1 MKLKNCIL
9 PALCAMAVFSQTSR
23 ASLQAT
29 LPEFKSKQALQ
40 AQAASRQ
47 VQKEEASGSIFYT
60 GKPFEAQREGYLFK
74 YRSYDAKLNR
84 WTSAD
89 PSGFPEGPNN
99 ALYGPSAPTGGFDAL
114 GLSWHF
120 TGSNSSGSLTSGL
133 TYSQPID
140 LHGTIAGS
148 YNITGF
154 SNGEATSLTMNIV
167 ASNSVDGWFADSNAS
182 LNATITFTINPTSGE
197 VTMSGTTKDDDR
209 GYAFSVGSVN
219 AAYNLGIEDKKN
231 VVQGAIAFGYLYK
244 SGSANLSIGFK
255 GSGLEVGVEI
265 PVESNWSKDPTL
277 SFSLAKAE

>member
-1 MKLKNCIL
+1 
-9 PALCAMAVFSQTSR
+9 
-23 ASLQAT
+23 
-29 LPEFKSKQALQ
+29 
-40 AQAASRQ
+40 
-47 VQKEEASGSIFYT
+47 
-60 GKPFEAQREGYLFK
+60 
-74 YRSYDAKLNR
+74 
-84 WTSAD
+84 
-89 PSGFPEGPNN
+89 
-99 ALYGPSAPTGGFDAL
+99 
-114 GLSWHF
+114 
-120 TGSNSSGSLTSGL
+120 
-133 TYSQPID
+133 
-140 LHGTIAGS
+140 
-148 YNITGF
+148 
-154 SNGEATSLTMNIV
+154 MNIV